1 MSILGEAWQRVTAVQ
16 PHAAGWVIALA
27 GLAAVAAVTPWWS
40 WRVCRNAVT
49 IAHEGGHALVALAT
63 GRRLTGLRLHSDTSG
78 VTLSVGRP
86 TGPGMIL
93 TAFAGYV
100 APALLGLGA
109 GSLVA
114 TRHVAALLWLSLLL
128 LAAMLVIVRNA
139 YGVCSILVTAVLVGW
154 VAWSAPAAVQAGFGY
169 FVAWFLPVAGARAI
183 IELQRQRRRGRG
195 RGSDADQLARLTGIP
210 GALWVTTFALVNVG
224 ALLVTIDLT
233 LP

>member
-16 PHAAGWVIALA
+16 PHAASWVVIVA
-27 GLAAVAAVTPWWS
+27 GLAALGAVTPWWC

-63 GRRLTGLRLHSDTSG
+63 GRRLAGLHLNSDTSG
-78 VTLSVGRP
+78 VTISIGKP

-100 APALLGLGA
+100 APAALGLGA
-109 GSLVA
+109 ASLVA
-114 TRHVAALLWLSLLL
+114 TRHFAALLWLSLVL
-128 LAAMLVIVRNA
+128 LAAMLVIVRNVF
-139 YGVCSILVTAVLVGW
+139 GVFSILVTGAVVGY
-154 VAWSAPAAVQAGFGY
+154 VAWSASAAVQAGFGY
-169 FVAWFLPVAGARAI
+169 FVAFFLPVAGTRSI

-195 RGSDADQLARLTGIP
+195 RASDADQLARLTHIP
-210 GALWVTTFALVNVG
+210 GACWVATFALANLA

-233 LP
+233 LA